1 MQSEIFISKKNSA
14 LVTADQF
21 VKFLYKFKKPI
32 VCPVCSSSLWDV
44 QGTMEIDA
52 VDGEPLH
59 TVIESLNYGRF
70 KIEEDSVT
78 SYPGGL
84 PVFRLTC
91 NTCAYMM
98 LFSYKRIRALVEEE
112 AKKTDVSAEGDNNNG

>member
-1 MQSEIFISKKNSA
+1 MQSEIFIRNKNSE

-21 VKFLYKFKKPI
+21 IEFLYQFKKPI
-32 VCPVCSSSLWDV
+32 ICPVCDSSLWDV
-44 QGTMEIDA
+44 QGSMEIDA
-52 VDGEPLH
+52 VDGEPLY
-59 TVIESLNYGRF
+59 TVVESLNYARF
-70 KIEEDSVT
+70 NVDEDNVT

-98 LFSYKRIRALVEEE
+98 LFSYKRIRALIEAQRQA
-112 AKKTDVSAEGDNNNG
+112 AKKPSEKES

>member
-1 MQSEIFISKKNSA
+1 MQSEIFISKKNSP

-21 VKFLYKFKKPI
+21 VKFLYQFKKPI

-44 QGTMEIDA
+44 QGTMEIEA
-52 VDGEPLH
+52 VEGEQLH
-59 TVIESLNYGRF
+59 TVAESLNYGRF
-70 KIEEDSVT
+70 NVEEDSVT

-98 LFSYKRIRALVEEE
+98 LFSYKRIRALIEAQSKNNEASVEGESKN
-112 AKKTDVSAEGDNNNG
+112 A